1 MNTRYIKII
10 GLVVMVY
17 SMGMTSCTERI
28 DIDLDGTY
36 TRCVVYGEITT
47 DTTSHKVII
56 TRSANYFS
64 NTTAEGISGA
74 NVSIN
79 DGQQEF
85 ILSEDPLS
93 PGTYITQPNV
103 FGVEGKTY
111 TLIIDNVDLHN
122 NGEMKSYTASSF
134 LPPVNEPDSIKVI
147 YRPEWRG
154 WVVQAFALDSANR
167 KDFYMFHTWLNGV
180 LETDSLSTRITAD
193 DLFFNGSYT
202 NGITIK
208 YWEGQETLLPGDTI
222 VAGFCGITQ
231 NYYKFIDE
239 VRATIRPSSP
249 LFSAPPAN
257 PRTNI
262 SNNAIGFFAAYSLKR
277 STYIIPPI
285 PE

>member
-1 MNTRYIKII
+1 MNKMNIKTIFLIAIVSSI
-10 GLVVMVY
+10 GI
-17 SMGMTSCTERI
+17 SACTERI
-28 DIDLDGTY
+28 DIDLDSTY

-47 DTTSHKVII
+47 DTTTHKVII

-64 NTTAEGISGA
+64 NSPAEGISGA
-74 NVSIN
+74 IVTIS
-79 DGQQEF
+79 DGQQQF
-85 ILSEDPLS
+85 VLNEDPLS
-93 PGTYITQPNV
+93 PGIYLTQPNV
-103 FGVEGKTY
+103 FGVEGRTY
-111 TLIIDNVDLHN
+111 TLTIDNVDLLKD
-122 NGEMKSYTASSF
+122 GEMKSYSASSF
-134 LPPVNEPDSIKVI
+134 LPPVNNPDSIKVI

-167 KDFYMFHTWLNGV
+167 KDFYMFHTWLNGT
-180 LETDSLSTRITAD
+180 LETDSLSTRIIAD

-222 VAGFCGITQ
+222 VAGFCGITE

-262 SNNAIGFFAAYSLKR
+262 SNNAIGFFTAYSLKR
-277 STYIIPPI
+277 ATYIIPSNP
-285 PE
+285 